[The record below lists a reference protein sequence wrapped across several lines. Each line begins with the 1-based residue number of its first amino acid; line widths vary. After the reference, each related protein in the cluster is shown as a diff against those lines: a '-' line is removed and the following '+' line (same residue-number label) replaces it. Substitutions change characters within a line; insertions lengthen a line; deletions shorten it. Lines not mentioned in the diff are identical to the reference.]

1 MSIMGKPAVIEK
13 AVSALEGMGLPRLLR
28 MGVAGAI
35 PPLWYEIAILHY
47 RGSFHSRYMWIPVAS
62 LPLVIAGGAVS
73 ALVSDEGRSRAVFR
87 PFAWLMTL
95 VGVGGTFFHLR
106 GIRRQMG
113 GFHNWKYNVVTGP
126 PFPAPPQVA
135 LLGLLG
141 VVASQPATP
150 SRREG
155 TGFPATPGSRRET
168 EVLAQ
173 WARGVDALSYVL
185 LGVEAGY
192 NHWMGGY
199 FNKVMFMPLVL
210 SPALTLA
217 HLGALTR
224 LRPARAAEGPLSML
238 AVVAGL
244 VGFGFHLRNIRRRSG
259 GFNWQNLFYGPPAV
273 APLQL
278 SGQGV
283 LGLLAALFG
292 SKK

>member
-1 MSIMGKPAVIEK
+1 
-13 AVSALEGMGLPRLLR
+13 
-28 MGVAGAI
+28 
-35 PPLWYEIAILHY
+35 
-47 RGSFHSRYMWIPVAS
+47 
-62 LPLVIAGGAVS
+62 
-73 ALVSDEGRSRAVFR
+73 
-87 PFAWLMTL
+87 MTL

-106 GIRRQMG
+106 GIGRQMG

-141 VVASQPATP
+141 AVASQPATP
-150 SRREG
+150 SNRQ
-155 TGFPATPGSRRET
+155 ASRRET
-168 EVLAQ
+168 EALAQ

-192 NHWMGGY
+192 NHWIGGY
-199 FNKVMFMPLVL
+199 SNKVMFTPLVL

-224 LRPARAAEGPLSML
+224 LRAARAAEGPLSML
-238 AVVAGL
+238 AVAAGL

-259 GFNWQNLFYGPPAV
+259 GFSWQNLFYGPPAV

-278 SGQGV
+278 TGQGV

-292 SKK
+292 SKR